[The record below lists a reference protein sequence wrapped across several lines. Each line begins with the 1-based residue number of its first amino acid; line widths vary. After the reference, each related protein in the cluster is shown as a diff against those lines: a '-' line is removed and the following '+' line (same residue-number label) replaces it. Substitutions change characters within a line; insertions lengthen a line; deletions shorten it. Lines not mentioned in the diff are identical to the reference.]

1 MIYILDLRTTLHSLP
16 DGLLEVKACGDCLVM
31 PSAQLITNETSNLA
45 ECCMSI
51 RNIFN
56 GGKQYNRV
64 QSRSFERRCY
74 AAGMRVQAGPTWQLE
89 TVEHILSEAPGKV
102 SLHT

>member
-1 MIYILDLRTTLHSLP
+1 M
-16 DGLLEVKACGDCLVM
+16 KACGDCLVM
-31 PSAQLITNETSNLA
+31 LSAQLITNETSNLA

-51 RNIFN
+51 RSIFD

-64 QSRSFERRCY
+64 QSRSFEGRCY

-102 SLHT
+102 LYLTKTFVVETSRTTAIIAPFAM